1 MERFVILED
10 YKDSSNVINTL
21 DFGIILGNIDN
32 PLPTIKTNYID
43 NPGGD
48 GSIDNT
54 ESLEE
59 VKYNDKTITMPFTMK
74 ERFNDI
80 EEVKSKIANFIH
92 GKRFKIFLYKD
103 LDYYYVGR
111 ISMQSFAINKATG
124 TFSLVATCKPYK
136 YKKGISSYTYQI
148 KNLMEITIFNERKYV
163 VPKMTVSNDM
173 KIVFEEVEYL
183 LNAGTYE
190 ILDIYLKSGKNIF
203 LVSGTGTFTI
213 EFQEASL

>member
-10 YKDSSNVINTL
+10 YKDSSNIINTL
-21 DFGIILGNIDN
+21 DFGVILGNIDN
-32 PLPTIKTNYID
+32 PLPTIKTEYID
-43 NPGGD
+43 NPGSD

-54 ESLEE
+54 ESLDEI
-59 VKYNDKTITMPFTMK
+59 KYNDKTITMPFTMR

-92 GKRFKIFLYKD
+92 GKRFKIYLYKD

-111 ISMQSFAINKATG
+111 ISMQSFAVNKATG

-148 KNLMEITIFNERKYV
+148 NESMEITIFNERKYV
-163 VPKMTVSNDM
+163 VPKITVFSDM
-173 KIVFEEVEYL
+173 IITFENIEYL
-183 LNAGTYE
+183 LSEGIYE
-190 ILDIYLKSGKNIF
+190 IPDIYLKSGKNIF